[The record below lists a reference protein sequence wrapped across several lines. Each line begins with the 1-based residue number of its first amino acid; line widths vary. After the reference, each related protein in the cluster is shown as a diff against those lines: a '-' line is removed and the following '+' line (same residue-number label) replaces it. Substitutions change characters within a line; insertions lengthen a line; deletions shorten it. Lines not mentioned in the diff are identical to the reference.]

1 MPAQG
6 ICLRVTHTGAVKGPL
21 LVTDIHDGIDAN
33 GRVQANKPGAVYIPF
48 NGVVDLIY
56 TSQVAH
62 SFEVGAIRAWINTG
76 YLTAVFVFG
85 TSFHNT
91 ITQTSSIIV
100 QDEGVPVET
109 ETTTLNFIGGN
120 VTATPVGGGVVDVVV
135 VGGGASTYWNVLTT
149 LVDRVATNSEF
160 ILIDSDP
167 VTITLP
173 VPNVSDHI
181 AVKVITPTITNIQ
194 VKTHGAGVL
203 IDGTDYSVTGLP
215 LTTQWEQVNFISNG
229 TNWFIW

>member
-6 ICLRVTHTGAVKGPL
+6 ICLRVTHTGAVDVPL

-33 GRVQANKPGAVYIPF
+33 GRVQSNKPGAVYIPV
-48 NGVVDLIY
+48 NGSVDLIY

-62 SFEVGAIRAWINTG
+62 SFEVGAIRTWINTG

-85 TSFHNT
+85 ASFQNT
-91 ITQTSSIIV
+91 ITQTSSIVV

-109 ETTTLNFIGGN
+109 EATTLNFVGGN
-120 VTATPVGGGVVDVVV
+120 VNATPVGGGVVDVVV
-135 VGGGASTYWNVLTT
+135 AGGVGTYWNVLTT
-149 LVDRVATNSEF
+149 SVDRSATNSEF

-173 VPNVSDHI
+173 APNVSDHI
-181 AVKVITPTITNIQ
+181 AVKVTTPTITNIQ
-194 VKTHGAGVL
+194 VKTHGAGIL

-215 LTTQWEQVNFISNG
+215 LTTQWEQVNFISDG